1 MGVQHGPELLER
13 EAMTWRL
20 FLAQIAG
27 AFLIIGVAYGFLAAT
42 DVHAATV
49 CRGKL
54 VEASWY
60 GRESCVNK
68 RDCRTY
74 DGTRYD
80 GSQLLVAH
88 RTWPMGTMV
97 RVTYKGKSVVVPV
110 RDRGPAAFTGRDIDL
125 SRAVAAKIGFLAQG
139 ASKRHHPDVCIERVG

>member
-1 MGVQHGPELLER
+1 MSRALAINLIWTAIAVALFLV
-13 EAMTWRL
+13 AMTW
-20 FLAQIAG
+20 AP
-27 AFLIIGVAYGFLAAT
+27 VK
-42 DVHAATV
+42 AATV

-68 RDCRTY
+68 SNCRTA
-74 DGTRYD
+74 DGRRYD
-80 GSQLLVAH
+80 GSQMLVAH
-88 RTWPMGTMV
+88 RTWPLGTMV